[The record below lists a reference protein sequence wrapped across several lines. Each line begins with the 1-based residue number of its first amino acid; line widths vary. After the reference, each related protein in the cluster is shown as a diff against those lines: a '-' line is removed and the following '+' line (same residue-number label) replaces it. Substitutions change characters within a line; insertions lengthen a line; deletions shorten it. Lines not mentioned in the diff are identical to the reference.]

1 MKVKNH
7 IIYLAG
13 NTIQRLG
20 EVKLP
25 VRTSLAVAKLTIKL
39 VDAQKPIE
47 QVRKDI
53 VKEYLPLKKDD
64 KGVNIP
70 LTEIQQK
77 ELEAKVN
84 ELMEEET
91 DLDQKDKIKLP
102 EMVSST
108 CDKCHH
114 NMDKPLEIESN
125 ILAVLEPFLE
135 V

>member
-114 NMDKPLEIESN
+114 NMDKPLEIESH

>member
-1 MKVKNH
+1 MKVKNQV
-7 IIYLAG
+7 IYMAG
-13 NTIQRLG
+13 NVIQRLG

-25 VRTSLAVAKLTIKL
+25 VRTSLAVAKLTVKL

-64 KGVNIP
+64 KGLDIP
-70 LTEIQQK
+70 LTADQQI
-77 ELEAKVN
+77 ELESKVN

-91 DLDQKDKIKLP
+91 DLDWKDKIKLP

-125 ILAVLEPFLE
+125 ILAILEPFIE

>member
-1 MKVKNH
+1 MKVKNQV
-7 IIYLAG
+7 IYMAG
-13 NTIQRLG
+13 NVIQRFG

-64 KGVNIP
+64 KGVDIP
-70 LTEIQQK
+70 LTDDQRK
-77 ELEAKVN
+77 ELESKIN

-91 DLDQKDKIKLP
+91 DLDWKDKIKLP
-102 EMVSST
+102 ETVSST

-125 ILAVLEPFLE
+125 ILAILEPFIE

>member
-64 KGVNIP
+64 KGVDIP

>member
-125 ILAVLEPFLE
+125 ILAVLEP
-135 V
+135 

>member
-1 MKVKNH
+1 MKVKNQ
-7 IIYLAG
+7 IIYLSG
-13 NTIQRLG
+13 NAIQRLG
-20 EVKLP
+20 EIKLP
-25 VRTSLAVAKLTIKL
+25 VKTSLAVAKLSLKL
-39 VDAQKPIE
+39 MEAQKPIE
-47 QVRKDI
+47 QVRKNI
-53 VKEYLPLKKDD
+53 VMEYLPLKKDD
-64 KGVNIP
+64 KGVDIP

-91 DLDQKDKIKLP
+91 ELDWKDKIKLP